1 MRSSYIDIH
10 THSPKNQNNEL
21 LEIANVV
28 IGEEKIPHHNI
39 WHTLGLH
46 PYYLHDHLLTQLIEK
61 SSSPY
66 CLAIGECGLDKR
78 SLYDFELQKNIFIK
92 QIKLAASLHK
102 PLIIHCVRSYNE
114 ILQILKENK
123 VIVPVVFHGF
133 NRKKE
138 LALDLI
144 RRGYYLSLG
153 AQILGGKQD
162 ELIKNVD
169 LDYLFLET
177 DESNTDIE
185 DIYTYFSD
193 VRGVALSELKSII
206 TVNFDRVFG
215 KIRQVV

>member
-1 MRSSYIDIH
+1 MGSLYIDIH
-10 THSPKNQNNEL
+10 THSSKNQNSQL
-21 LEIANVV
+21 LEIANVA

-46 PYYLHDHLLTQLIEK
+46 PYYLHDHDRLLTQLVEK

-78 SLYDFELQKNIFIK
+78 SLYDFELQKDIFIT
-92 QIKLAASLHK
+92 QIKLATRLHK
-102 PLIIHCVRSYNE
+102 PLIIHCVKSYNE
-114 ILQILKENK
+114 ILQILKKNK
-123 VIVPVVFHGF
+123 VIVPVIFHGF

-193 VRGVALSELKSII
+193 VRGIALSELKSII
-206 TVNFDRVFG
+206 KVNFDRVFC
-215 KIRQVV
+215 KIR